1 MAKKK
6 SFIKKVLISIVGV
19 LLVFTAVSGYL
30 AYHAIYQPNVSLGG
44 KKSEIIYIKTGSS
57 FSDVV
62 NMLYEHNLI
71 LNRTTFE
78 WVAKRK
84 KYDQL
89 VKAGRYRILAKMG
102 NNDLLNLLRSGEQ
115 EPVQVTFNNIR
126 TKEQLISRV
135 CNRIEA
141 DSAVLIELL
150 NDEQMTAKYGFDK
163 QTIMSIFIPNTY
175 EFFWNTSAEQFVE
188 RMAKEYKKFWTD
200 ERKAKAKATGLT
212 QSEVVVL
219 ASIVQ
224 AEQNRYNDEKPII
237 AGLYINRLKKN
248 MLLQSDPTVIFAI
261 GDFSINRV
269 LTEDMLIDSPYNTYK
284 YAGLPP
290 SPINIPE
297 ISSVDAVINYAK
309 SNYIYMCAK
318 EDLSGRHNF
327 ASTLVQHNRNANKY
341 RAALNKRKIMR

>member
-6 SFIKKVLISIVGV
+6 SFIKKILISIVGV

-30 AYHAIYQPNVSLGG
+30 AYRAIYQPNVSLGG

-57 FSDVV
+57 FNDVV
-62 NMLYEHNLI
+62 NMLYEHNII

-89 VKAGRYRILAKMG
+89 VKAGRYRVLANMG
-102 NNDLLNLLRSGEQ
+102 NNDLLNLLRSGVQ

-135 CNRIEA
+135 CNKIEA
-141 DSAVLIELL
+141 DSVVLLKLL
-150 NDEQMTAKYGFDK
+150 DDEQMTAKYGFDK
-163 QTIMSIFIPNTY
+163 LSIMSIFIPNTY

-200 ERKAKAKATGLT
+200 ERKAKAKAIGLSQT
-212 QSEVVVL
+212 EVVIL

-237 AGLYINRLKKN
+237 AGLYINRLKRN

-290 SPINIPE
+290 SQINIPE
-297 ISSVDAVINYAK
+297 ISSVDAVLNYTK

-327 ASTLVQHNRNANKY
+327 ASTLAEHNRNANKY